1 MMGVYK
7 KKMKGYPK
15 NFATSFDYRFI
26 LENYPGWRVRAL
38 KELRYI
44 YKRKDDKATIATHP
58 KVSTPVFSVPKAVV
72 EEALNNGEINKLLR
86 AKLAKVISDIPT
98 SLTAVKEEGGWLI
111 HEKGKPP
118 IHALR
123 VRKVGAYI
131 KGHLTTDLE
140 EEEWETEEVNNP
152 MPLWKAKRFDS
163 RADVKKLFDE
173 FSGGVEPEPILGG
186 G

>member
-1 MMGVYK
+1 
-7 KKMKGYPK
+7 MKGYPK
-15 NFATSFDYRFI
+15 KFATPFDYRFI
-26 LENYPGWRVRAL
+26 LENYPEWRVRAL

-44 YKRKDDKATIATHP
+44 YLRGDDKTRVATHP
-58 KVSTPVFSVPKAVV
+58 KVPTPVFSVHKSVV

-98 SLTAVKEEGGWLI
+98 SLTAVKEAGGWLI

-131 KGHLTTDLE
+131 KGYLTTDLE

-152 MPLWKAKRFDS
+152 MPLWKAKGFES
-163 RADVKKLFDE
+163 RAGVKNLFDE
-173 FSGGVEPEPILGG
+173 FKDR
-186 G
+186 